1 MSGKT
6 DRGVV
11 IANWWSEHIA
21 DRASGRARA
30 LAARLRRAEGVEV
43 LAEPEV
49 HMLAAVLHLQQRD
62 AARLVRLAQ
71 TLAGVREN
79 SAQSLAQWLGGR
91 EKDDRAMSALRFQR
105 LLRSREDE
113 FATQVRRAL
122 AMVDRKCNVAALGLD
137 LLRWDHPELGDEV
150 RVRWSFG
157 YFSASSARLESN
169 TETQDLE
176 ISP

>member
-1 MSGKT
+1 MSENI
-6 DRGVV
+6 DRGA
-11 IANWWSEHIA
+11 IILRWWSEHIA

-62 AARLVRLAQ
+62 AARLVLLAQ
-71 TLAGVREN
+71 ALAEVREN
-79 SAQSLAQWLGGR
+79 SAQSLAQRLGGR
-91 EKDDRAMSALRFQR
+91 EKDDRAMSPLRFQR

-122 AMVDRKCNVAALGLD
+122 AMVERKCNVAVLGRD
-137 LLRWDHPELGDEV
+137 LLNWDHPEWGDNV
-150 RVRWSFG
+150 RVRWSFD
-157 YFSASSARLESN
+157 YFGASSARSENN

-176 ISP
+176 IST